1 MENVNSVTKGMLKMS
16 GPAREEM
23 SNMKFYI
30 FCKKIFLLF
39 YVVREYFVLEIY
51 IFRIYYLVRLINDFK
66 STDFVSKFHH

>member
-39 YVVREYFVLEIY
+39 YVVREYFVFRNLY
-51 IFRIYYLVRLINDFK
+51 IQDLL
-66 STDFVSKFHH
+66 SS